1 MILVGV
7 KRYTAQA
14 SIFDV
19 LIGIKC
25 EKQFKLQDPFR

>member
-7 KRYTAQA
+7 KRYTPQA
-14 SIFDV
+14 SIFEV

-25 EKQFKLQDPFR
+25 EKQFKLQDPFK